1 MLSMSRCLRFSLLAV
16 LSFLLAFSV
25 QAAEKPEGYPS
36 RPIEVVVQYGAGG
49 GSDIFV
55 RNLMTPAAKILG
67 TTINVTNMTGGAGVK
82 ASKYVLAQPADGYTI
97 YNFSP
102 EQLINTVLGRENY
115 SEEFA
120 PLVQVQQD
128 ISMFYVNPDNKNFQT
143 IQELIEYAKQNPGKL
158 QFTGTT
164 PASPDEIIIMS
175 FAKAAGI
182 DIKYIPFDK
191 APQSHAAVLG
201 GHLDVL
207 HEEPG
212 VILSLIE
219 AKKLIPIIVFNDV
232 RLEKFPD
239 VPCSV
244 ELGID
249 ITTGRWRGL
258 AVKQGT
264 PQPIIDY
271 LAAELKKAYED
282 PMFVE
287 YQAVSLLDQRP
298 GWKDPAEFGAFW
310 ETEFEAYRAI
320 MTDLGYVKE

>member
-1 MLSMSRCLRFSLLAV
+1 MLSMRKCVRLSVLAV
-16 LSFLLAFSV
+16 LSFLFAFSA

-55 RNLMTPAAKILG
+55 RNLMTPAAKIMG
-67 TTINVTNMTGGAGVK
+67 ATINVTNMTGGAGVK
-82 ASKYVLAQPADGYTI
+82 ASKYVLGQPADGYTI

-115 SEEFA
+115 SEEFV

-128 ISMFYVNPDNKNFQT
+128 ISVFYINPENKNFQT
-143 IQELIEYAKQNPGKL
+143 IQELIDFAKKNPGKV

-164 PASPDEIIIMS
+164 PTSPDEIIIMR

-182 DIKYIPFDK
+182 DIKYVPFDK
-191 APQSHAAVLG
+191 APQTHAAVLG

-212 VILSLIE
+212 VILPLIE
-219 AKKLIPIIVFNDV
+219 AGKLKPIIVFNDK
-232 RLEKFPD
+232 RLNKFPD

-249 ITTGRWRGL
+249 ITSGRWRGL
-258 AVKQGT
+258 AVKKGT

-282 PMFVE
+282 PMFTE
-287 YQAVSLLDQRP
+287 YQATGLLDQRP
-298 GWKDPAEFGAFW
+298 GWKDPAEFGKFW
-310 ETEFEAYRAI
+310 DEEYQAYKEI
-320 MTDLGYVKE
+320 LTSLGYVK

>member
-1 MLSMSRCLRFSLLAV
+1 MLSVKKCFRLSVLAV
-16 LSFLLAFSV
+16 SSFLLAFTA
-25 QAAEKPEGYPS
+25 QAGDGPDGYPE

-55 RNLMTPAAKILG
+55 RNLMAPAAEILG
-67 TTINVTNMTGGAGVK
+67 VNVNVTNMTGGAGVK

-102 EQLINTVLGRENY
+102 EQLINTALGRENF

-128 ISMFYVNPDNKNFQT
+128 ISTFYVNPENENFQT
-143 IQELIEYAKQNPGKL
+143 IEELIAYAKENPGKV

-164 PASPDEIIIMS
+164 PTSPDEIIIMR

-182 DIKYIPFDK
+182 DIKYVPFDK

-212 VILSLIE
+212 VIMSLIE
-219 AKKLIPIIVFNDV
+219 AGKLKPILIFNET
-232 RLEKFPD
+232 RLDKLPD

-244 ELGID
+244 EIGID
-249 ITTGRWRGL
+249 ITSGRWRGL

-264 PQPIIDY
+264 PQPIVDY
-271 LAAELKKAYED
+271 LASVLKKAYES
-282 PMFVE
+282 PKFSE
-287 YQAVSLLDQRP
+287 YQAISLLDQRP
-298 GWKDPAEFGAFW
+298 GWKDPAEFGRFW
-310 ETEFEAYRAI
+310 DEEYQAYKDI
-320 MTDLGYVKE
+320 LTQLGYVK

>member
-1 MLSMSRCLRFSLLAV
+1 MLSVKKCFRLSVLAV
-16 LSFLLAFSV
+16 SSFLLAFTA
-25 QAAEKPEGYPS
+25 QAGDGPDGYPE

-49 GSDIFV
+49 GSDNFV
-55 RNLMTPAAKILG
+55 RNLMMPAAEILG
-67 TTINVTNMTGGAGVK
+67 VNINVTNMTGGAGVK

-128 ISMFYVNPDNKNFQT
+128 MSMFYVNPDNKNFQT
-143 IQELIEYAKQNPGKL
+143 AEELIAYAKANPGKV

-164 PASPDEIIIMS
+164 PTSPDEIIIMR

-182 DIKYIPFDK
+182 DVKYVPFDK
-191 APQSHAAVLG
+191 APKSHAAVLG

-212 VILSLIE
+212 SVISLIE
-219 AKKLIPIIVFNDV
+219 AKKLIPIIVFNDK
-232 RLEKFPD
+232 RLDKFPD
-239 VPCSV
+239 VPTSV

-249 ITTGRWRGL
+249 ITSGRWRGL
-258 AVKQGT
+258 AVKKGT

-271 LAAELKKAYED
+271 LAESLKKAADSESYQK
-282 PMFVE
+282 
-287 YQAVSLLDQRP
+287 YQAAALLDQRP
-298 GWKDPAEFGAFW
+298 GWKGPEEFGKFW
-310 ETEFEAYRAI
+310 EEEFQANKEI
-320 MTDLGYVKE
+320 LTQLGYVK

>member
-1 MLSMSRCLRFSLLAV
+1 MTNLKSCLRFSLITLA
-16 LSFLLAFSV
+16 LAATSFSA

-55 RNLMTPAAKILG
+55 RNLMTPATSILG
-67 TTINVTNMTGGAGVK
+67 TTLNVTNMTGGAGVK
-82 ASKYVLAQPADGYTI
+82 ASKYVLSQPADGYTI

-115 SEEFA
+115 SEEFS

-128 ISMFYVNPDNKNFQT
+128 ISVFYVNPDNKNYQT
-143 IQELIEYAKQNPGKL
+143 VQELIEFAKKNPGKV

-175 FAKAAGI
+175 FAKEAGI
-182 DIKYIPFDK
+182 DVKYVPFDK

-212 VILSLIE
+212 VIISLIE
-219 AKKLIPIIVFNDV
+219 AKKLIPIIVFNDK
-232 RLEKFPD
+232 RLDKFPD

-244 ELGID
+244 ELGINL
-249 ITTGRWRGL
+249 TSGRWRGL
-258 AVKQGT
+258 AVKKGT
-264 PQPIIDY
+264 PQPIIDW
-271 LAAELKKAYED
+271 LAESLKKAYQD
-282 PMFVE
+282 PMFSE
-287 YQAVSLLDQRP
+287 YQAISLLDQRP

-310 ETEFEAYRAI
+310 ESEFESYKKI
-320 MTDLGYVKE
+320 MTDLGYVK

>member
-1 MLSMSRCLRFSLLAV
+1 MKKSVRFSVLAV
-16 LSFLLAFSV
+16 LSFLFAFTV
-25 QAAEKPEGYPS
+25 QAGDGPDGYPE

-55 RNLMTPAAKILG
+55 RNLMTPAAKLLG

-82 ASKYVLAQPADGYTI
+82 ASKYVLGQPADGYTI

-102 EQLINTVLGRENY
+102 EQLINTALGRENF

-128 ISMFYVNPDNKNFQT
+128 ISIFYINPENKNFQT
-143 IQELIEYAKQNPGKL
+143 VQELIEYAKANPGKL

-164 PASPDEIIIMS
+164 PTSPDEIIIMR
-175 FAKAAGI
+175 FAKEAGI
-182 DIKYIPFDK
+182 DIKYVPFDK
-191 APQSHAAVLG
+191 APQTHAAVLG

-219 AKKLIPIIVFNDV
+219 AGKLKPIIVFNDK
-232 RLEKFPD
+232 RLDKFPD

-244 ELGID
+244 ELGIN

-258 AVKQGT
+258 AVKKGT

-271 LAAELKKAYED
+271 LAGVLEQAAQD

-287 YQAVSLLDQRP
+287 YQATSLLDQRP
-298 GWKDPAEFGAFW
+298 GWKGPVEFGKYWDDEYQA
-310 ETEFEAYRAI
+310 TKDVL
-320 MTDLGYVKE
+320 TQLGYVK

>member
-1 MLSMSRCLRFSLLAV
+1 MLSMRKCLRMSVLAV
-16 LSFLLAFSV
+16 SSFLFAFSV
-25 QAAEKPEGYPS
+25 QAGAGPDGYPE

-55 RNLMTPAAKILG
+55 RNLMTPAAKLLD

-82 ASKYVLAQPADGYTI
+82 ASKYVLGQPADGYTI

-102 EQLINTVLGRENY
+102 EQLINTALGRENF

-120 PLVQVQQD
+120 PLVNVQQD
-128 ISMFYVNPDNKNFQT
+128 ISIFYINPDNKNFQT
-143 IQELIEYAKQNPGKL
+143 VEELIAYAKANPGKV

-164 PASPDEIIIMS
+164 PTSPDEIIIMR
-175 FAKAAGI
+175 FGQAAGI
-182 DIKYIPFDK
+182 DIKYVPFDK

-212 VILSLIE
+212 VIMPLIE
-219 AKKLIPIIVFNDV
+219 SGKLKPIIVFNDK
-232 RLEKFPD
+232 RLEKLPD

-258 AVKQGT
+258 AVKKGT

-271 LAAELKKAYED
+271 LATVLKEAYAD
-282 PMFVE
+282 PMFTE
-287 YQAVSLLDQRP
+287 YQATSMLDQRP
-298 GWKDPAEFGAFW
+298 GWMDPAEYGAFW
-310 ETEFEAYRAI
+310 DEEYKAYKEVL
-320 MTDLGYVKE
+320 TTLGYVK

>member
-1 MLSMSRCLRFSLLAV
+1 MFNKKHCIHASLVLLLSLFAAV
-16 LSFLLAFSV
+16 SV
-25 QAAEKPEGYPS
+25 QAVEKPAGYPD

-55 RNLMTPAAKILG
+55 RNLMTPAAQILG
-67 TTINVTNMTGGAGVK
+67 VAINVTNMTGGAGVK
-82 ASKYVLAQPADGYTI
+82 ASKYVLSQPADGYTI

-102 EQLINTVLGRENY
+102 EQLINTVLGRENF

-120 PLVQVQQD
+120 PLIQVQQD
-128 ISMFYVNPDNKNFQT
+128 ISVFYINPDNKNFQT
-143 IQELIEYAKQNPGKL
+143 VQELIAYAKKNPGKV

-164 PASPDEIIIMS
+164 PTSPDEIIIMR
-175 FAKAAGI
+175 FANAVGI
-182 DIKYIPFDK
+182 DIKYVPYDK

-212 VILSLIE
+212 VILPLIE
-219 AKKLIPIIVFNDV
+219 AGKLKPIIVFNDE
-232 RLEKFPD
+232 RLSKFPD

-249 ITTGRWRGL
+249 ITSGRWRGL
-258 AVKQGT
+258 AVKKGT

-271 LAAELKKAYED
+271 LAQELRKAYES
-282 PMFVE
+282 PMFKA
-287 YQAVSLLDQRP
+287 YQATSLLDQRP
-298 GWKDPAEFGAFW
+298 GWKGPAEFGKFW
-310 ETEFEAYRAI
+310 QDEYKAYKDI
-320 MTDLGYVKE
+320 LTSLGYVK

>member
-1 MLSMSRCLRFSLLAV
+1 MLSLAA
-16 LSFLLAFSV
+16 AFNV
-25 QAAEKPEGYPS
+25 QAVEKPGNYPE

-55 RNLMTPAAKILG
+55 RNLMTPAAKLLG

-82 ASKYVLAQPADGYTI
+82 ASKYVLGQPADGYTI

-128 ISMFYVNPDNKNFQT
+128 ISVFYVNPENKNYQT
-143 IQELIEYAKQNPGKL
+143 IQELIDYAKANPGKV

-164 PASPDEIIIMS
+164 PTSPDEIIIMQ

-182 DIKYIPFDK
+182 DIKYVPFDK
-191 APQSHAAVLG
+191 APQTHAAVLG

-212 VILSLIE
+212 VIISLIE
-219 AKKLIPIIVFNDV
+219 AGKLKPILVFNDK
-232 RLEKFPD
+232 RLDKFPD

-244 ELGID
+244 ELGINL
-249 ITTGRWRGL
+249 TTGRWRGL
-258 AVKQGT
+258 AVKKGT

-271 LAAELKKAYED
+271 LAEVLEQAAQD
-282 PMFVE
+282 PMFKE
-287 YQAVSLLDQRP
+287 YMATSLLDQRP
-298 GWKDPAEFGAFW
+298 GWKGPADFGKFW
-310 ETEFEAYRAI
+310 DEEFESTKAVLNE
-320 MTDLGYVKE
+320 LGYVK